1 MSATVY
7 VLLMTL
13 GACLIGFAIAWVIK
27 QPAFI
32 ELTNSLRTTENKLQS
47 LESEYSNLSTY
58 ANELQKEKEQLLKAN
73 DRLTDKL
80 LSLTN
85 TTNRLRAQKT
95 VIFDNYDN
103 EMIDTANFDQKIN
116 DLNAEIGKLNEEI
129 EVVKG
134 ESMQMKIRY
143 DELQKE
149 NRALLEQLKSRNG
162 SA

>member
-1 MSATVY
+1 M
-7 VLLMTL
+7 L
-13 GACLIGFAIAWVIK
+13 GASLIGFGIAWVMK

-32 ELTNSLRTTENKLQS
+32 ELTNSLRTTESKLQS
-47 LESEYSNLSTY
+47 LESEHSNLSTY
-58 ANELQKEKEQLLKAN
+58 ANELQKEKEQLFKAN
-73 DRLTDKL
+73 DKLTDKL

-149 NRALLEQLKSRNG
+149 NMALLEQLKSRNG

>member
-1 MSATVY
+1 MSATIY
-7 VLLMTL
+7 VLTLMI
-13 GACLIGFAIAWVIK
+13 GASLIGFAIAWVMN

-32 ELTNSLRTTENKLQS
+32 NLTNSLKNTENRLQS
-47 LESEYSNLSTY
+47 LEAEHKNLSAY
-58 ANELQKEKEQLLKAN
+58 ANELQKEKEQLFKSN
-73 DRLTDKL
+73 DRLTEKL

-85 TTNRLRAQKT
+85 TANRLRAQKT

-134 ESMQMKIRY
+134 ESMQIKIRY

-149 NRALLEQLKSRNG
+149 NIALRERLKSQNRG
-162 SA
+162 A

>member
-1 MSATVY
+1 M
-7 VLLMTL
+7 
-13 GACLIGFAIAWVIK
+13 K

-32 ELTNSLRTTENKLQS
+32 KLKNTLLTTENKLQS
-47 LESEYSNLSTY
+47 LESEHSNLTAY
-58 ANELQKEKEQLLKAN
+58 ANDLQKEKEQLLKAN
-73 DRLTDKL
+73 DKLTDKL

-103 EMIDTANFDQKIN
+103 EIIDTANFDQKIN

-149 NRALLEQLKSRNG
+149 NMALLEKLKSQG

>member
-1 MSATVY
+1 MAATVY
-7 VLLMTL
+7 VLVMML
-13 GACLIGFAIAWVIK
+13 GASLIGFAIAWVMK

-47 LESEYSNLSTY
+47 LESEHSNLSTY
-58 ANELQKEKEQLLKAN
+58 ANDLQKEKEQLLKAN

-103 EMIDTANFDQKIN
+103 EIIDTANFDQKIN

-149 NRALLEQLKSRNG
+149 NRALLENLKSRTEG
-162 SA
+162 A